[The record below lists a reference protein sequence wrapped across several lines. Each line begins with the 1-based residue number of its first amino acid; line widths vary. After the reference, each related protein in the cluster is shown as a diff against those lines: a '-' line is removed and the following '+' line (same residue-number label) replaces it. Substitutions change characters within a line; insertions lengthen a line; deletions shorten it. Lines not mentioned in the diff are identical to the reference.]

1 MKIQQTVFCAG
12 ELPLVESPLVEAQL
26 LLAFGDTSRLAGD
39 EVFAALRQAYPRAAI
54 VGCSGAGEIY
64 GSSVSDES
72 LVVSALHF
80 EHTAVRL
87 AKATISEM
95 TESFSVGQ
103 SMAQALLGDGLSHVL
118 VFSDG
123 LSVNGS
129 ELVRSFRSQLPAG
142 VELTGG
148 LAGDGERFQRTL
160 VCADAPARER
170 TLVAVGFYGSRL
182 AVGYGS
188 VGGWDT
194 FGPERLITRSA
205 GNVLFDLDGK
215 PALELYKRYLG
226 EHAAGLPATGLLF
239 PLLLRSENGGVV
251 RTILGVNEA
260 EQSMTFAGDM
270 PEGQHARLMKANFDR
285 LVDGA
290 VAAAEVSLQGQGGRA
305 AQFALLISCVGRK
318 LVLKQRIDE
327 EVLGIR
333 QILGNQLPFAG
344 FYSYGEISPHHSG
357 TPCQLHNQTMSITT
371 LGEY

>member
-1 MKIQQTVFCAG
+1 MRIQQTIFRAG
-12 ELPLVESPLVEAQL
+12 ELPFFESALAEAQL
-26 LLAFGDTSRLAGD
+26 LLAFGDTARLAGD
-39 EVFAALRQAYPRAAI
+39 EVFAALRQAYPLAEI

-87 AKATISEM
+87 ATATIVEM
-95 TESFSVGQ
+95 AESYSAGQ

-129 ELVRSFRSQLPAG
+129 ELVRGFRSELPAG

-160 VCADAPARER
+160 VFADAPASEK

-260 EQSMTFAGDM
+260 EQSLTFAGDM
-270 PEGQHARLMKANFDR
+270 PEGRHARLMKANFDR

-290 VAAAEVSLQGQGGRA
+290 VAAAEVSLEGQGGRA

>member
-1 MKIQQTVFCAG
+1 MRIQQTIFRAG
-12 ELPLVESPLVEAQL
+12 ELPLFESPLAEAQL

-129 ELVRSFRSQLPAG
+129 ELVRGFRNQLPAG

-160 VCADAPARER
+160 VFADAPARER

-251 RTILGVNEA
+251 RTILGINEA

-344 FYSYGEISPHHSG
+344 FYSYGEISPHHSD

>member
-1 MKIQQTVFCAG
+1 MKIQQTVFRAG
-12 ELPLVESPLVEAQL
+12 ELPLFESPLAEAQL
-26 LLAFGDTSRLAGD
+26 LLAFGDTSRLDGG

-54 VGCSGAGEIY
+54 VGCSGAGEIH
-64 GSSVSDES
+64 GNSVSDQS

-80 EHTAVRL
+80 EQTAVRL
-87 AKATISEM
+87 ATATVGEM
-95 TESFSVGQ
+95 AESFSAGQ
-103 SMAQALLGDGLSHVL
+103 AMAAALLGDGLCHVL

-123 LSVNGS
+123 LCVNGS
-129 ELVRSFRSQLPAG
+129 ELVRGFRSELPPG

-160 VCADAPARER
+160 VFADAPASER

-205 GNVLFDLDGK
+205 GNVLFDLDGQ

-270 PEGQHARLMKANFDR
+270 PEGLHARLMKANFDR

-290 VAAAEVSLQGQGGRA
+290 VAAAEVSLQGQGDRA

-371 LGEY
+371 FGEY

>member
-1 MKIQQTVFCAG
+1 M
-12 ELPLVESPLVEAQL
+12 
-26 LLAFGDTSRLAGD
+26 LLAFGDTSRLSGGD
-39 EVFAALRQAYPRAAI
+39 VFAALRQAYPLAAI
-54 VGCSGAGEIY
+54 VGCSGAGEIH
-64 GSSVSDES
+64 GSSVSDHS
-72 LVVSALHF
+72 LVVTALHF

-87 AKATISEM
+87 ATATIGEM
-95 TESFSVGQ
+95 AESFSAGQ
-103 SMAQALLGDGLSHVL
+103 AMAEALLGDELSHVL

-123 LSVNGS
+123 LCVNGS
-129 ELVRSFRSQLPAG
+129 ELVRGFRSQLPPG

-160 VCADAPARER
+160 VFADAPASER

-194 FGPERLITRSA
+194 FGPERLITRSV

-239 PLLLRSENGGVV
+239 PLLLRSEDDGVV

-270 PEGQHARLMKANFDR
+270 PEGCHARLMKANFDR

-290 VAAAEVSLQGQGGRA
+290 VAAAEVSLHGQGGRA

>member
-1 MKIQQTVFCAG
+1 MRIQQTIFRAG
-12 ELPLVESPLVEAQL
+12 ELPLFESPLAEAQL

-129 ELVRSFRSQLPAG
+129 ELVRGFRSQLPAG

-160 VCADAPARER
+160 VLADAPARER

-251 RTILGVNEA
+251 RTILGINEA

-344 FYSYGEISPHHSG
+344 FYSYGEISPHHSD

>member
-1 MKIQQTVFCAG
+1 MRIQQTIFRAG
-12 ELPLVESPLVEAQL
+12 ELPLFESPLAEAQL

-39 EVFAALRQAYPRAAI
+39 KVFTALRQAFPRAAI

-87 AKATISEM
+87 ATATIIEM

-129 ELVRSFRSQLPAG
+129 ELVRGFRSQLPAG

-160 VCADAPARER
+160 VLADAPARER

-270 PEGQHARLMKANFDR
+270 PEGLHARLMKANFDR

>member
-1 MKIQQTVFCAG
+1 MRIQQEIFRAG
-12 ELPLVESPLVEAQL
+12 ELPLFESPLAEAQL

-103 SMAQALLGDGLSHVL
+103 SMAQTLLGDGLSHVL

-129 ELVRSFRSQLPAG
+129 ELVRGFRSQLPAG

-160 VCADAPARER
+160 VCADAPASER

-188 VGGWDT
+188 FGGWDT

-290 VAAAEVSLQGQGGRA
+290 VAAAKVSLQGQGGRA